1 VPFKKN
7 PSTDEFFIK
16 TDKNSDLASV
26 TSNKVIENVM
36 IVDDSATMRKI
47 LRSLLEKI
55 GIKNVIEAVNGLQ
68 GIKKLGEHRV
78 DMIIADWLMPKMN
91 GALMI
96 KEIRKN
102 PDYDNI
108 PIVLVSAEYGE
119 KIDRAIKAG
128 ANGYINKPFSIKELK
143 ALLSKFIPTI

>member
-1 VPFKKN
+1 MPFKRN
-7 PSTDEFFIK
+7 TSTDESCIKAAKK
-16 TDKNSDLASV
+16 TDLKSV
-26 TSNKVIENVM
+26 TSNNFIENVM

-55 GIKNVIEAVNGLQ
+55 GIKNIIEASNGLQ
-68 GIKKLGEHRV
+68 GIKKLGENRV
-78 DMIIADWLMPKMN
+78 DIIIADWLMPKMN

-102 PDYDNI
+102 PDYNNI

-119 KIDRAIKAG
+119 KIDNAIKAG
-128 ANGYINKPFSIKELK
+128 ANGYLNKPFSTHELK
-143 ALLSKFIPTI
+143 TLLSKFISTI